1 MGSCQS
7 SVAAAT
13 IVSTQPDRT
22 SSNKSSDDAKNIT
35 SSNQPAVRCRV
46 DSITGSNTNTCSSMT
61 SCHQSVEDLPIP
73 EERSLDIGFIPSEV
87 IATPPKSSK
96 RQQNNTVEDDNAS
109 PSSTSHT
116 RRHSDMIADY
126 LKSEGASSSRIMVHI
141 ENPCG
146 MPIEAVYDGVHDG
159 EVLGE
164 GITGAVRR
172 ITHKK
177 TGIERGEYV
186 VSLHI

>member
-1 MGSCQS
+1 
-7 SVAAAT
+7 
-13 IVSTQPDRT
+13 
-22 SSNKSSDDAKNIT
+22 
-35 SSNQPAVRCRV
+35 
-46 DSITGSNTNTCSSMT
+46 MT

-87 IATPPKSSK
+87 IATPQKSSR
-96 RQQNNTVEDDNAS
+96 RQQNKTEDDNDSS
-109 PSSTSHT
+109 PLYTSHT

-146 MPIEAVYDGVHDG
+146 MRIEEVYDGVHDG

-164 GITGAVRR
+164 GITGAVRK

-177 TGIERGEYV
+177 TGIKRGE
-186 VSLHI
+186 

>member
-1 MGSCQS
+1 M
-7 SVAAAT
+7 T
-13 IVSTQPDRT
+13 
-22 SSNKSSDDAKNIT
+22 
-35 SSNQPAVRCRV
+35 
-46 DSITGSNTNTCSSMT
+46 MT

-87 IATPPKSSK
+87 IATPPKSSR
-96 RQQNNTVEDDNAS
+96 RQQNKTVEDDNAS
-109 PSSTSHT
+109 SSSTSHT

-186 VSLHI
+186 YFTAYYRLSGASGSLFLYQIS

>member
-1 MGSCQS
+1 
-7 SVAAAT
+7 
-13 IVSTQPDRT
+13 
-22 SSNKSSDDAKNIT
+22 
-35 SSNQPAVRCRV
+35 
-46 DSITGSNTNTCSSMT
+46 MT

-73 EERSLDIGFIPSEV
+73 EERSLDIGFIPPEV
-87 IATPPKSSK
+87 IATPPKSSR
-96 RQQNNTVEDDNAS
+96 RQQQNKTEDDNDA
-109 PSSTSHT
+109 SSTSHT

-141 ENPCG
+141 ENPYG

-186 VSLHI
+186 MLHCIL

>member
-13 IVSTQPDRT
+13 IVSTPSDRT
-22 SSNKSSDDAKNIT
+22 SSKTSDDAKNIT

-73 EERSLDIGFIPSEV
+73 EERSLDIGFIPPEV
-87 IATPPKSSK
+87 IATPPKSSR
-96 RQQNNTVEDDNAS
+96 RQQQNKTEDDNDA
-109 PSSTSHT
+109 SSTSHT

-141 ENPCG
+141 ENPYG

-186 VSLHI
+186 MLHCIL

>member
-7 SVAAAT
+7 SVVAAT
-13 IVSTQPDRT
+13 TASTKPGCAC
-22 SSNKSSDDAKNIT
+22 SKASDDAKNIT
-35 SSNQPAVRCRV
+35 SSKQPAVRCRV
-46 DSITGSNTNTCSSMT
+46 DSITGSNTNTSSSMT

-87 IATPPKSSK
+87 IATPPKSSR
-96 RQQNNTVEDDNAS
+96 RQQNKTVEDDNDA
-109 PSSTSHT
+109 SSTSHT

-141 ENPCG
+141 ENPSG
-146 MPIEAVYDGVHDG
+146 KPIEEVYDGVHDG

-172 ITHKK
+172 ITQ
-177 TGIERGEYV
+177 RGELYICV
-186 VSLHI
+186 CYTAY